1 MEAFIYPRC
10 ITVKAL
16 CSFVFRRGVF
26 LVMSAVRWNIL
37 LLPKGELFF
46 VQVQDVSHY
55 LAELVDTL
63 YTDKWFHPEYQ
74 EGVLVSIA

>member
-1 MEAFIYPRC
+1 
-10 ITVKAL
+10 
-16 CSFVFRRGVF
+16 
-26 LVMSAVRWNIL
+26 MSAVRWNIL

-74 EGVLVSIA
+74 EGVLVSNV